1 MTKLLITY
9 DTVDA
14 GGVRGEACCEVEVS
28 NAVANVLLTLE
39 HIDSR
44 QRRMPLT
51 LEYMLMDRELLRDR
65 RYVWDSIKD
74 IRTMDERK

>member
-9 DTVDA
+9 DTVGAD
-14 GGVRGEACCEVEVS
+14 GVRGETCCEVEVS
-28 NAVANVLLTLE
+28 DTVANVLLTLE

-44 QRRMPLT
+44 QSLAACM
-51 LEYMLMDRELLRDR
+51 LEGALMDLERLKGRL
-65 RYVWDSIKD
+65 YYGGSIKD